1 MDRLSSLRAEANE
14 VAERIDS
21 LTALESDNQADI
33 DARNMEL
40 EGLTARAKEL
50 TGKIQFEEKVAD
62 SVRELKGVTD
72 RCQPA
77 PGGVPTPAAA
87 SYRA

>member
-40 EGLTARAKEL
+40 EGLTGFGL
-50 TGKIQFEEKVAD
+50 THQRSGDAHVLLTFGQSLD
-62 SVRELKGVTD
+62 LPQGLND
-72 RCQPA
+72 P
-77 PGGVPTPAAA
+77 
-87 SYRA
+87 